1 MEDHSKQVSTEP
13 SNPLVDSFGRLHTS
27 LRISVTDRCNLRCTY
42 CMPEHSPAF
51 FPKDELL
58 TFEEIER
65 VARLLVQRCGI
76 REIRITGGEPLVR
89 RDLHNL
95 IARLSS
101 IPNLQDL
108 SLTTNGILLTEQAVQ
123 LRSAGLQRLNISLDT
138 LSEDTFKRIT
148 RRSGLQQTLDGIEAA
163 IRAGFSS
170 IKLNAL
176 AIRGITENE
185 IRRLIEFASGN
196 QMVMRFIEY
205 MPLDS
210 DRSWHRNDVLSG
222 DEILQILEDQFGSI
236 QPITKTDLS
245 QPSEDFLVGKHRVG
259 IIRSVTQPFCG
270 QCNRLR
276 ITADGAVRNCLFAQ
290 DEISFKDQLRGGASD
305 TEILNCVQTSIQK
318 KARAHGINDTS
329 FEPPERPM
337 YAIGG

>member
-1 MEDHSKQVSTEP
+1 
-13 SNPLVDSFGRLHTS
+13 
-27 LRISVTDRCNLRCTY
+27 
-42 CMPEHSPAF
+42 
-51 FPKDELL
+51 
-58 TFEEIER
+58 
-65 VARLLVQRCGI
+65 
-76 REIRITGGEPLVR
+76 
-89 RDLHNL
+89 
-95 IARLSS
+95 
-101 IPNLQDL
+101 
-108 SLTTNGILLTEQAVQ
+108 
-123 LRSAGLQRLNISLDT
+123 
-138 LSEDTFKRIT
+138 
-148 RRSGLQQTLDGIEAA
+148 
-163 IRAGFSS
+163 
-170 IKLNAL
+170 
-176 AIRGITENE
+176 
-185 IRRLIEFASGN
+185 
-196 QMVMRFIEY
+196 MRFIEY

-210 DRSWHRNDVLSG
+210 DRSWHRKDVLSG

-290 DEISFKDQLRGGASD
+290 DEVSFKDQLRGGASD
-305 TEILNCVQTSIQK
+305 TEILNCVQASIQK